1 MSRIGRQ
8 AINVPAGVTVT
19 SENNLVTVKG
29 PRGTLTQEIDPK
41 IALNVEGNIVHVT
54 RASEEKAIK
63 AKHGLY
69 RALINNMVEGVTKG
83 FEKGLVVSGVGYK
96 VTKQGNKITFNIGYS
111 HPITVTE
118 PDGVTIDV
126 VSPTELAVKGIDKTV
141 VGQCAAD
148 IKALRKPDPYHGYG
162 IRYKNETI
170 LRKEGKTA
178 GK

>member
-41 IALNVEGNIVHVT
+41 IALNVEENTIHVT

-69 RALINNMVEGVTKG
+69 RALINNMVVGVTKG
-83 FEKGLVVSGVGYK
+83 FEKGLIVSGVGYK

-118 PDGVTIDV
+118 PAGVTIDV
-126 VSPTELAVKGIDKTV
+126 VTPTELAVKGNDKTV